1 MTASAKA
8 MPEAH
13 RILWTGPA
21 LDDLREIRKWVERG
35 SPEAARRLGSR
46 IRERVDTLAG
56 FPSSG
61 RVVPE
66 IGIERYREV
75 IIRPYRVIY
84 ETRNN
89 ALVILRVRHSRRDLP
104 E

>member
-1 MTASAKA
+1 LA
-8 MPEAH
+8 
-13 RILWTGPA
+13 
-21 LDDLREIRKWVERG
+21 DLVEIREWVERD
-35 SPEAARRLGSR
+35 SPEAARRLAAK
-46 IRERVDTLAG
+46 IRDRVNDLAA

-75 IIRPYRVIY
+75 IVRPYRVIY
-84 ETRNN
+84 EIREKD
-89 ALVILRVRHSRRDLP
+89 LVILRVRHSRSNLP

>member
-1 MTASAKA
+1 MT
-8 MPEAH
+8 EA
-13 RILWTGPA
+13 RTILWTGPA
-21 LDDLREIRKWVERG
+21 LQDLRDIRDWVERD
-35 SPEAARRLGSR
+35 SSDAARRLAAK
-46 IRERVDTLAG
+46 IREGVDRLAR

-66 IGIERYREV
+66 IGIDRYREV

>member
-1 MTASAKA
+1 MA
-8 MPEAH
+8 EA
-13 RILWTGPA
+13 RPILWTGPA
-21 LDDLREIRKWVERG
+21 LADLVEIREWVERD
-35 SPEAARRLGSR
+35 SPDAARRLAAR
-46 IRERVDTLAG
+46 IRERVNDLAV

-75 IIRPYRVIY
+75 IVRPYRVIY
-84 ETRNN
+84 EIREND
-89 ALVILRVRHSRRDLP
+89 LVILRVRHSRRDLQ

>member
-1 MTASAKA
+1 MAET
-8 MPEAH
+8 PT
-13 RILWTGPA
+13 ILWTAPA
-21 LDDLREIRKWVERG
+21 LQDLRDIREWVGRG
-35 SPEAARRLGSR
+35 SADVARRLAAK
-46 IRERVDTLAG
+46 IRKGVDHLAR

-66 IGIERYREV
+66 IGIDRYREI

-84 ETRNN
+84 VVRDHD
-89 ALVILRVRHSRRDLP
+89 LVILRVRHSRRDLP